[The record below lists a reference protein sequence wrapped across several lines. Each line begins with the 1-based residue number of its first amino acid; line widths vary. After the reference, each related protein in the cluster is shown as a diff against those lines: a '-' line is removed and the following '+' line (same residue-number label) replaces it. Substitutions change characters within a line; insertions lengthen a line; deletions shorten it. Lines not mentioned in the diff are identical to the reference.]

1 MRKIPQSLVQPGH
14 PDFGVLEK
22 TAEEIIRHAGSL
34 YRMREE
40 LPILIRRAIN
50 EVIDTPRTGRLAIG
64 ELEKTEKTYIGTKI
78 EILLRDFLGLPKG
91 RLDLEIDG
99 VDVDIKNTVGNN
111 WMIPSEAVSKPC
123 ILVACDEDNALCYLG
138 VIVARPEYLTVG
150 VNKDAKHSI
159 SASGFEHIRW
169 ILREHPYPRNF
180 LAQMDPKKARY
191 VTDMSNTSGNERLRR
206 LFSEAL
212 GVPISREVVQG
223 VARQLDY
230 MKRVRRN
237 GGVRDLLFE
246 KEIVLLSG
254 KYDANLIAALG
265 LPHCNPDQFI
275 SMRIHH
281 ASQRRILKTFGYLS

>member
-1 MRKIPQSLVQPGH
+1 MRKIPPSRVTPSH
-14 PDFGVLEK
+14 RDFVVLEK
-22 TAEEIIRHAGSL
+22 TAEEVIRHAGSL
-34 YRMREE
+34 YRLREE

-91 RLDLEIDG
+91 HLDLEING

-111 WMIPSEAVSKPC
+111 WMIPSEAVCKPC

-150 VNKDAKHSI
+150 VNRDAKHSI
-159 SASGFEHIRW
+159 SASGFENIRW
-169 ILREHPYPRNF
+169 IFREQPYPRNL

-212 GVPISREVVQG
+212 SVPISREVVQG

-230 MKRVRRN
+230 MKRLRRN
-237 GGVRDLLFE
+237 GGVRDLLF
-246 KEIVLLSG
+246 KSGIVLLSG

-265 LPHCNPDQFI
+265 LPRCNPDQFI
-275 SMRIHH
+275 SMKIEKED
-281 ASQRRILKTFGYLS
+281 QKNILKKFGYL